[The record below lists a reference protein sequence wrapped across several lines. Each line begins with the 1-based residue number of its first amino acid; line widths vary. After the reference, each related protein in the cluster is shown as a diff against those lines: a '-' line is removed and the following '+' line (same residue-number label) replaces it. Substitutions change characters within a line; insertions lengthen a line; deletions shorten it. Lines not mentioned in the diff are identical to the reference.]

1 LVATPSTFAR
11 GVLDWSPFPA
21 HGKSNLTEAK
31 ENLVNYYGGKE
42 LAESFRTV
50 RKNTL
55 AIAEDIPED
64 KYSFRPMPET
74 RSVGEL
80 LAHIALS
87 NGFQKKINAEER
99 RTSMEGF
106 DFPALM
112 QRMQTE
118 EKAPRTKAQMI
129 ELLTREGE
137 AWAKWLEGLDDNFLG
152 EVVTMPQ
159 GGTPPSR
166 TRFDMLLSVKE
177 HEMHHRGQLML
188 IERIMGITPHLT
200 RRMQER
206 FAANAARK

>member
-1 LVATPSTFAR
+1 M
-11 GVLDWSPFPA
+11 
-21 HGKSNLTEAK
+21 
-31 ENLVNYYGGKE
+31 NYYGGKE

-64 KYSFRPMPET
+64 KYDFRPMPET
-74 RSVGEL
+74 RSVREL
-80 LAHIALS
+80 LAHIALAPT
-87 NGFQKKINAEER
+87 FQRKINAEER
-99 RTSMEGF
+99 RTTMAGF

-112 QRMQTE
+112 QWMIAE
-118 EKAPRTKAQMI
+118 EKAPRTKAQLI
-129 ELLTREGE
+129 ELLSTDGE

-152 EVVTMPQ
+152 EVVTMPPTA
-159 GGTPPSR
+159 TPSAR

-188 IERIMGITPHLT
+188 IERILGIVPHLT

>member
-1 LVATPSTFAR
+1 L
-11 GVLDWSPFPA
+11 
-21 HGKSNLTEAK
+21 K
-31 ENLVNYYGGKE
+31 EKLVNYYGGKE

-64 KYSFRPMPET
+64 KYSFRPIPET

-87 NGFQKKINAEER
+87 QGFQQQVHAKER
-99 RTSMEGF
+99 RTSLVGF

-112 QRMQTE
+112 QRLQAE
-118 EKAPRTKAQMI
+118 EKAPRTKAQII
-129 ELLTREGE
+129 ELLTKEGD
-137 AWAKWLEGLDDNFLG
+137 AWANWLESLDDNFLG
-152 EVVTMPQ
+152 ETVSMPP
-159 GGTPPSR
+159 GGTPPAR

-188 IERIMGITPHLT
+188 IERILGIVPHLT